1 MTKLLDTEAEPP
13 RFKEGE
19 RIAEPDQFWDQ
30 LQVAFMV
37 SVDASEQR
45 KILQTLCQLY
55 KDKWGQI
62 GKIKSLGYWLRL
74 IEKKEYEHC
83 HFLLL

>member
-1 MTKLLDTEAEPP
+1 
-13 RFKEGE
+13 
-19 RIAEPDQFWDQ
+19 
-30 LQVAFMV
+30 MV